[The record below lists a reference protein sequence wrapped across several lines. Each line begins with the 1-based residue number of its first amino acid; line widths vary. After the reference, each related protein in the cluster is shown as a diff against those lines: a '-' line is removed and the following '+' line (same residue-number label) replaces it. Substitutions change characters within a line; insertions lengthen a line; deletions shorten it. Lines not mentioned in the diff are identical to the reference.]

1 MKKVTFGAKPASG
14 PRSETADDWVM
25 DRERS
30 PEPLKRLTIDIPAR
44 LHRRVKSQCAI
55 EGEHIADV
63 VREFLEGRFPEAK
76 EPFALP
82 NGDHSVNTEIQ
93 NEGQS

>member
-30 PEPLKRLTIDIPAR
+30 PEPLKRLTIDIPEG
-44 LHRRVKSQCAI
+44 LHRRVKSQCVI
-55 EGEHIADV
+55 EDETIADV
-63 VREFLEGRFPEAK
+63 VREFLEGRFADSK
-76 EPFALP
+76 EMPRMS
-82 NGDHSVNTEIQ
+82 NGEQSVNTETQ
-93 NEGQS
+93 KDG